1 MGVGGG
7 GEKCAQ
13 DTDEGIKKRLT
24 AYVRKNNYQPEI
36 RRCKDRTKNLY
47 TMSYNRINKLKMY
60 QKIQEITMKEYEPYF
75 TTYKGVWRKFIYPVY
90 FVSYKHY
97 LNILAEGGLEERIE
111 QEEERAGKQM
121 ELF

>member
-7 GEKCAQ
+7 GEKCAE
-13 DTDEGIKKRLT
+13 DADEGIKKRLT

-36 RRCKDRTKNLY
+36 RRCKDRTKILH

-60 QKIQEITMKEYEPYF
+60 QKIQEITVKEYEPYF

-111 QEEERAGKQM
+111 QEEKRTGKQM

>member
-1 MGVGGG
+1 
-7 GEKCAQ
+7 
-13 DTDEGIKKRLT
+13 
-24 AYVRKNNYQPEI
+24 
-36 RRCKDRTKNLY
+36 
-47 TMSYNRINKLKMY
+47 MSYNRINKLKMY

-111 QEEERAGKQM
+111 QEEKRTGKQM